1 MENKQFRIPVYAMML
16 LLACTAYTAGAMTI
30 SVSDAGGDHG
40 TTIDVPINVSTTA
53 SENIGATDISLTY
66 DPDVITAT
74 GVTNGTLIAD
84 TDLIATYTATSGI
97 VNISVASLYGIS
109 GVGSI
114 AIVQF
119 YVEGSANATCPL
131 TLSRA
136 EAYDL
141 DKPIMEDGNVT
152 GYEAMSVT
160 SENGLFTVG
169 AGAVSPQTGDI
180 DGSGGD
186 PTMSDAVYLAKH
198 VVGLSGYETICA
210 DGDIDGSGG
219 DPTMSDAVYL
229 AKHVVGLSGY
239 ETIYS
244 C

>member
-30 SVSDAGGDHG
+30 SVSDADGDYG

-53 SENIGATDISLTY
+53 GENMGATDISLTY
-66 DPDVITAT
+66 DPDVINAT

-97 VNISVASLYGIS
+97 VNISIASLYGIN

-119 YVEGSANATCPL
+119 YVEGAANDTCPL

-152 GYEAMSVT
+152 GYDAMSVI

-180 DGSGGD
+180 DGNGD
-186 PTMSDAVYLAKH
+186 LTMSDAVYLAKH

-210 DGDIDGSGG
+210 DGDIDGNG
-219 DPTMSDAVYL
+219 DLTMSDAVYL

-239 ETIYS
+239 ETIY
-244 C
+244 